1 MQSPS
6 FLSPFSLLPS
16 QNPLTRK
23 VNCLK
28 ACCFD
33 DCCEILLV
41 KNVRK
46 LATSPPPHFKPTV
59 CMCDSVC
66 VSLDEK
72 KIVVNSSCCILPA
85 TDICCCCCV
94 MTLRLGRKIRCK
106 WPIYLFPNYDYPSQ
120 LLFLE
125 NLESRERG
133 SGKPAEH
140 GIALKQPLEL

>member
-6 FLSPFSLLPS
+6 FLSLFSLLPP
-16 QNPLTRK
+16 QKTLTQK

-33 DCCEILLV
+33 DWCEILLV

-59 CMCDSVC
+59 YVWQCVC
-66 VSLDEK
+66 KFGWK
-72 KIVVNSSCCILPA
+72 KIVVNSSCCVLPA

-94 MTLRLGRKIRCK
+94 MTFRLGRKIRCK
-106 WPIYLFPNYDYPSQ
+106 WPVYLFPNYDYPSQ

-140 GIALKQPLEL
+140 GLALKQPLEL